1 MRHLSIIRHHSLV
14 FALSVLFGPC
24 LLSVTAAAQT
34 TFSSQKIIDASFS
47 RVSALSVG
55 PLDGDD
61 FPDVFALADESN
73 LIKVAFNGGDG
84 TSWSSMDLQNGDRP
98 RQTSLGDLDGD
109 GDIDLVYTDYN
120 SKRVYLLKNR
130 LDETG
135 DFSRETIAGGDEGH
149 PDGVMVVDM
158 DLDTDLDVLHRRGN
172 GRHLW
177 HENLDGSGS
186 SWASH
191 TIGSDFRGGRAVWA
205 GDMDGDG
212 DIDVAGGTVDG
223 DGQLIWFENTDG
235 AATTWSAQPIAIGK
249 ITSLAGGDIDRDGD
263 IDLLVNEYR
272 SDSQPE
278 HMVIWYE
285 NAAGDGSIWTEHAI
299 GIAGTR
305 TSIGAHLADVD
316 RDGDLDATGSHG
328 GVWFENA
335 NGDGSSWTE
344 HPYGLDDIYDFDAVD
359 ADGDGDL
366 DFFAALRGGNRLAWW
381 ENLKCDPADPDA
393 DGDGYVDG
401 CDLCPGGDDAVDED
415 GNLVP
420 DDCQTRSIAID
431 NVSLDEGTGGTT
443 DFVFT
448 VTLTGNS
455 PAPFTVAYSTQPLSA
470 TADDDYTSSSGT
482 LSFAGNDGETQ
493 TITVSVTGDTVTE
506 PDESFTIELGTPSN
520 PGTMVTDSSGLG
532 SIGND
537 DHAGLAIDDVA
548 AAEGDAPG
556 TTDFVFTVTL
566 DGPVQDGVAVDYA
579 TTNGTATAGS
589 DYVATSGTLTFD
601 GSMSATQTVT
611 VTVVGDDVVED
622 DETFMVVLT
631 NVSHPDVTLAD
642 AIGDG
647 TLQNDDNAS
656 LTINDPTVVEGADGT
671 TTNLIFTVTL
681 SGNVDDGFTV
691 PFQTAD
697 RSATA
702 GEDYTSTAGHL
713 SFDGFNGESETV
725 TVTILGDDEVEAD
738 ETLDVQLGAP
748 SKGAVLVPDPTGL
761 GTLENDDTA
770 SLSIDDPT
778 VVEGDDGTT
787 TDLVFTVTLSG
798 ALDHGFTVSFQTAN
812 GSASAGQDYTA
823 TSGDLA
829 FDGTDGETET
839 VTVTILGDDV
849 VEADETVRVQLG
861 TPSDGDVVVP
871 DPIGLGTLEN
881 DDNASLS
888 IDDPTVVEGDGG
900 TSTQLVFTVTLSG
913 NVDDGFNVPFQT
925 ADGSATAGEDY
936 TATSGDLVFGGFDG
950 ETETVTVTLFGDD
963 VVEAD
968 ETLNLQLGTPSNDD
982 ILVPDPTGLGTVEND
997 DTASLSIDDPTVV
1010 EGDDASTNLVFTV
1023 TLAGA
1028 LDHGFT
1034 VPFQTANGSAM
1045 AGEDYTATSGELAF
1059 TGADGETEIVSV
1071 TILGDH
1077 VVEADETFDVQL
1089 GMPSD
1094 ESVLVPDPTGTGTLE
1109 NDDNATLAIAD
1120 FAAAEGDSGTVEFT
1134 FTVTLTGELNEGF
1147 TVDFTTADGSATT
1160 ADGDYQA
1167 TSGTLTF
1174 DGSDGE
1180 EETVIVLVNGD
1191 TEPEDDETFTVELDA
1206 PSSARVTLDDGTGE
1220 GLVADDDLLF
1230 LLTLTVSG
1238 SGYVT
1243 SDPAG
1248 IDCGDGGTDCEQ
1260 VYAADTV
1267 VELTPTPI
1275 EGWVFADWSGDTD
1288 CQNGTVIMNGDRDCV
1303 ATFVQGEAQL
1313 DVDFAGDGFGVI
1325 TSTPSGIE
1333 CDRDGD
1339 PSDCSAIFDPGTTV
1353 DLVIQV
1359 TSVDTTFDGWI
1370 GDADCDDGSVD
1381 LGTAGETVTCV
1392 AMLTVTPIFADG
1404 FESGDTFIWSST
1416 TP

>member
-1 MRHLSIIRHHSLV
+1 MRHPSNLRNYSLV
-14 FALSVLFGPC
+14 FALSVLFGSC
-24 LLSVTAAAQT
+24 LLPVAAAAQT
-34 TFSSQKIIDASFS
+34 TFSSQKIIDSSFS
-47 RVSALSVG
+47 RVSALSVAD
-55 PLDGDD
+55 LDGDD
-61 FPDVFALADESN
+61 EPDVFALSEETNAV
-73 LIKVAFNGGDG
+73 KVVINGGDG
-84 TSWSSMDLQNGDRP
+84 SSWSVTALQNGDRP

-120 SKRVYLLKNR
+120 SDRVYLLKNR
-130 LDETG
+130 LDESG
-135 DFSRETIAGGDEGH
+135 DFFRQMIAAGNEGH
-149 PDGVMVVDM
+149 PDAVMVVDM
-158 DLDTDLDVLHRRGN
+158 DLDTDLDILHRRGN
-172 GRHLW
+172 GHHFW

-191 TIGSDFRGGRAVWA
+191 AIGSDARGGRAVWA
-205 GDMDGDG
+205 GDLDDDG

-235 AATTWSAQPIAIGK
+235 AATTWSAQHIAIGK
-249 ITSLAGGDIDRDGD
+249 ITSIAGGDIDRDGD

-285 NAAGDGSIWTEHAI
+285 NAAGDGSSWTEHAI

-335 NGDGSSWTE
+335 NGDGSSWTQYQ
-344 HPYGLDDIYDFDAVD
+344 YGLDDVYDFDAAD

-381 ENLKCDPADPDA
+381 ENLKCDPADPDS

-420 DDCQTRSIAID
+420 DDCQTRSLAID
-431 NVSLDEGTGGTT
+431 NVTLDEGNGGTT

-448 VTLTGNS
+448 VTLTGDS
-455 PAPFTVAYSTQPLSA
+455 PAPFTVDYSTSPLSA
-470 TADDDYTSSSGT
+470 TADDDYASASGT
-482 LSFAGNDGETQ
+482 LMFAGNDGETQ
-493 TITVSVTGDTVTE
+493 TITISVDGDTVTE
-506 PDESFTIELGTPSN
+506 LDETFTVELGDPSDLD
-520 PGTMVTDSSGLG
+520 TTVTDSSGLG
-532 SIGND
+532 TIGND
-537 DHAGLAIDDVA
+537 DNATLSIDDVA

-556 TTDFVFTVTL
+556 TTGFVFTVTL
-566 DGPVQDGVAVDYA
+566 DGPVQGGVTVDYA

-589 DYVATSGTLTFD
+589 DYVATSGTLAFA
-601 GSMSATQTVT
+601 GSMAASQTVT
-611 VTVVGDDVVED
+611 VTVGGDDVVED

-647 TLQNDDNAS
+647 TLQNDDSAS
-656 LTINDPTVVEGADGT
+656 LAINDPTVVEGADGT

-681 SGNVDDGFTV
+681 SGDVDGGFAV

-697 RSATA
+697 GSATA
-702 GEDYTSTAGHL
+702 GEDYTSTAGNL
-713 SFDGFNGESETV
+713 SFDGFNEESETV

-738 ETLDVQLGAP
+738 ETLAVQLGAP
-748 SKGAVLVPDPTGL
+748 SKGGVLVPDPTGV
-761 GTLENDDTA
+761 GNIANDDTA
-770 SLSIDDPT
+770 ILSIDDPT
-778 VVEGDDGTT
+778 VIEGDDGTT

-798 ALDHGFTVSFQTAN
+798 ALDHGFTVSFQTAD
-812 GSASAGQDYTA
+812 GSASAGEDYTA

-829 FDGTDGETET
+829 FDGTDGETEIVT
-839 VTVTILGDDV
+839 VTVTGDDV
-849 VEADETVRVQLG
+849 VEADETVRLQLG
-861 TPSDGDVVVP
+861 TPSDGDVVLP
-871 DPIGLGTLEN
+871 DPIGVGSLEN

-888 IDDPTVVEGDGG
+888 IDDPTVVEGDNG
-900 TSTQLVFTVTLSG
+900 TTTQLVFTVVLSG
-913 NVDDGFNVPFQT
+913 DLDDGFNVPFQT
-925 ADGSATAGEDY
+925 ADGTATAGADY
-936 TATSGDLVFGGFDG
+936 IATSGDLVFDGFDG
-950 ETETVTVTLFGDD
+950 ETETVSVTVLGDP

-968 ETLNLQLGTPSNDD
+968 ETFDLELGAPSNDD
-982 ILVPDPTGLGTVEND
+982 VLAPAPGLGTIAND

-1010 EGDDASTNLVFTV
+1010 EGDNGTTTNLVFTV
-1023 TLAGA
+1023 TLFGA

-1034 VPFQTANGSAM
+1034 VPFQTTNGSAM
-1045 AGEDYTATSGELAF
+1045 AGEDYTATSGNLAF
-1059 TGADGETEIVSV
+1059 LGAGGETKTVLV
-1071 TILGDH
+1071 TILGDD
-1077 VVEADETFDVQL
+1077 VVEADEIFQVQL

-1094 ESVLVPDPTGTGTLE
+1094 GDVLVPDPTGAGTIE
-1109 NDDNATLAIAD
+1109 NDDSATVAIGD
-1120 FAAAEGDSGTVEFT
+1120 FAAAEGDSGTVGFT
-1134 FTVTLTGELNEGF
+1134 FTVTLMGAVDGSF

-1160 ADGDYQA
+1160 ADGDYLA

-1174 DGSDGE
+1174 DGTPGE
-1180 EETVIVLVNGD
+1180 EEIATVPVNGD
-1191 TEPEDDETFTVELDA
+1191 TDPEDDETFTVTLDP
-1206 PSSARVTLDDGTGE
+1206 PSSSQVTLDDGTGQ
-1220 GLVADDDLLF
+1220 GLIANDDF
-1230 LLTLTVSG
+1230 LLSVSVVG
-1238 SGYVT
+1238 SGHVG

-1248 IDCGDGGTDCEQ
+1248 IDCGDGASDCEETYG
-1260 VYAADTV
+1260 VGTAV
-1267 VELTPTPI
+1267 VLTPTPI
-1275 EGWVFADWSGDTD
+1275 EGWVLVGWSGSSD
-1288 CQNGTVIMNGDRDCV
+1288 CSDGTVTMKGNRDCV

-1313 DVDFAGDGFGVI
+1313 EVDFAGDGFGVI
-1325 TSTPSGIE
+1325 TSTPAGIE

-1339 PSDCSAIFDPGTTV
+1339 PADCSATFDPGTTV
-1353 DLVIQV
+1353 DLAIEV
-1359 TSVDTTFDGWI
+1359 TSVDTTFDGWS

-1381 LGTAGETVTCV
+1381 LVGAEKSVVCV

-1404 FESGDTFIWSST
+1404 FESGDTSAWSAA